1 MSSYHYLNPK
11 WTYHGAASHA
21 NAAAFARRQ
30 RERQRSAKVAA
41 EQAAASNVKQLR
53 AKREA
58 KA

>member
-30 RERQRSAKVAA
+30 RERQRSAKAAA
-41 EQAAASNVKQLR
+41 EQAAHNVKNINEK
-53 AKREA
+53 KRRTA
-58 KA
+58 